1 MLPYLEKP
9 RELRRSARMKVEI
22 AAKYVSDS
30 LVVEGVVTDVSAD
43 GLFFCSDYLDGTGE
57 TVRVWLD
64 IPWRNHPLELRGE
77 VRWVNDTPNIGG
89 MGIKFIDVS
98 LEDRMVLSSLGLS
111 ALAGGAYATRVAKPR
126 PPPPRERARRG
137 AGHGVKSAPEGLH
150 EEPSQRQH
158 CRPSFHPAQRRG

>member
-1 MLPYLEKP
+1 
-9 RELRRSARMKVEI
+9 MKVDI

-30 LVVEGVVTDVSAD
+30 LVVDGVVTDVSAD

-57 TVRVWLD
+57 TVRVCLD
-64 IPWRNHPLELRGE
+64 IPWRDSPLELRGE

-111 ALAGGAYATRVAKPR
+111 ALASGAYATPGGEA
-126 PPPPRERARRG
+126 
-137 AGHGVKSAPEGLH
+137 
-150 EEPSQRQH
+150 
-158 CRPSFHPAQRRG
+158 

>member
-1 MLPYLEKP
+1 MLPYFERP

-64 IPWRNHPLELRGE
+64 IPWRGSPLELRGE
-77 VRWVNDTPNIGG
+77 VRWVNDMPNIGG

-111 ALAGGAYATRVAKPR
+111 ALAGSEYSTPGGEA
-126 PPPPRERARRG
+126 
-137 AGHGVKSAPEGLH
+137 
-150 EEPSQRQH
+150 
-158 CRPSFHPAQRRG
+158 

>member
-1 MLPYLEKP
+1 MLPFLEKP
-9 RELRRSARMKVEI
+9 PELRRSARMKVEI

-64 IPWRNHPLELRGE
+64 IPWRNRPLELRGE

-89 MGIKFIDVS
+89 MGIRFIDVS

-111 ALAGGAYATRVAKPR
+111 ALASGAYST
-126 PPPPRERARRG
+126 
-137 AGHGVKSAPEGLH
+137 
-150 EEPSQRQH
+150 PS
-158 CRPSFHPAQRRG
+158 SEA

>member
-1 MLPYLEKP
+1 MLPYPEKP

-30 LVVEGVVTDVSAD
+30 LVVESVVTDVSAD

-64 IPWRNHPLELRGE
+64 IPWRNRPLELRGE
-77 VRWVNDTPNIGG
+77 VRWVNDTPNVGG

-111 ALAGGAYATRVAKPR
+111 ALASGSYANPGGEA
-126 PPPPRERARRG
+126 
-137 AGHGVKSAPEGLH
+137 
-150 EEPSQRQH
+150 
-158 CRPSFHPAQRRG
+158 

>member
-1 MLPYLEKP
+1 MANPRDQCRVGTTEVDTTADKVEVPPNHWRFSKMLPYLEKP

-57 TVRVWLD
+57 SVRVWLD
-64 IPWRNHPLELRGE
+64 IPWRNRPLELRGE

-89 MGIKFIDVS
+89 MGIRFIDVS

-111 ALAGGAYATRVAKPR
+111 ALASGAYSSPGEA
-126 PPPPRERARRG
+126 
-137 AGHGVKSAPEGLH
+137 
-150 EEPSQRQH
+150 
-158 CRPSFHPAQRRG
+158 

>member
-1 MLPYLEKP
+1 
-9 RELRRSARMKVEI
+9 MKVEI

-43 GLFFCSDYLDGTGE
+43 GLFFCSDYLDSTGE

-64 IPWRNHPLELRGE
+64 IPWRNRPLELRGE
-77 VRWVNDTPNIGG
+77 VRWVNDTSNVGG

-111 ALAGGAYATRVAKPR
+111 ALASGSYANPGEA
-126 PPPPRERARRG
+126 
-137 AGHGVKSAPEGLH
+137 
-150 EEPSQRQH
+150 
-158 CRPSFHPAQRRG
+158 